1 MLSLLSTPILLLDR
15 LAMGWQT
22 KPGDFVSSVR
32 KCSARCAILIPL
44 PGSNTLNMK
53 YSGIGRRVL
62 RTSSI
67 IAVFLLFS
75 WQLFAHLGHKRWCYG
90 TVARPARL
98 FICRVC
104 ISAGRRM
111 GTCEEMAG
119 ALEERM
125 RWMAG
130 ATEAADKAKAAS
142 DASVEAAKTALKSE
156 PDPRGGTQV
165 NVCFH
170 DVLRQ
175 IKLPQLFSAW
185 LNIARWVD
193 ILAGLSCVLR
203 LYRSTRVSR
212 PLAGLE
218 PGKRACK
225 RPALACFLARHGHP
239 QCEALT
245 KSFLEP

>member
-1 MLSLLSTPILLLDR
+1 MCYPDPFAR
-15 LAMGWQT
+15 LQHPQHEIFCYWETRAE
-22 KPGDFVSSVR
+22 DFVYYSRIFCSLAGSYLPPGTQKVVLWHRRSS
-32 KCSARCAILIPL
+32 
-44 PGSNTLNMK
+44 SN
-53 YSGIGRRVL
+53 
-62 RTSSI
+62 
-67 IAVFLLFS
+67 A
-75 WQLFAHLGHKRWCYG
+75 
-90 TVARPARL
+90 
-98 FICRVC
+98 ICRVS

-225 RPALACFLARHGHP
+225 RPV
-239 QCEALT
+239 
-245 KSFLEP
+245 